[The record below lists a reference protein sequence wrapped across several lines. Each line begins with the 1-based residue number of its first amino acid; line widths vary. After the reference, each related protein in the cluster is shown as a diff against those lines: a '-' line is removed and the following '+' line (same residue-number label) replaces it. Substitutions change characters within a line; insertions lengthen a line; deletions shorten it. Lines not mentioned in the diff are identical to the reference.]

1 MGKKAREIENRIL
14 SELPPNK
21 RLFKINAGMGW
32 AAAANKTLHVQKPM
46 TVKVFPGDKVLRQ
59 ARPLHAAPAG
69 WPDLCGWETIEITA
83 DMVGQKIP
91 VFCMEEV
98 KAGNDT
104 LKPAQKKMK
113 KLFEKMGGVFRVVKS

>member
-21 RLFKINAGMGW
+21 RLFKINAGRGW
-32 AAAANKTLHVQKPM
+32 QGQ
-46 TVKVFPGDKVLRQ
+46 TVKHDKNILILKNP
-59 ARPLHAAPAG
+59 RPVYAAPEG
-69 WPDLCGWETIEITA
+69 WPDLCGWETVTITQE
-83 DMVGQKIP
+83 MVGQKIP

-104 LKPAQKKMK
+104 LKPAQKKMRD
-113 KLFEKMGGVFRVVKS
+113 LFEKMGGVFKVVKG